1 MWAISIGIAFLSLA
15 ATIGLPV
22 VTELAPQ
29 YLLLLSAFFV
39 LRHYEFYVVSKTKSY
54 GFISLYKS
62 SGDQPLAHESSQRRP
77 AGAVNVQMRLRSIDP
92 RPNYRPWGADY
103 PYPVQLVGIT
113 GDPQFSCRI
122 NQNDA
127 ATFEIVSGWPN
138 NGDFYIRGLD
148 TKSGDHPI
156 HIENGENWILKYDI
170 IADNAKSI
178 NFSMAIFVDTAS
190 RAIIVQRKN

>member
-1 MWAISIGIAFLSLA
+1 MSFTWFPRLKVTGSYLYINHLGISHWRMKVHNEG
-15 ATIGLPV
+15 
-22 VTELAPQ
+22 
-29 YLLLLSAFFV
+29 
-39 LRHYEFYVVSKTKSY
+39 
-54 GFISLYKS
+54 
-62 SGDQPLAHESSQRRP
+62 P